1 MELNLSYEMIHELMR
16 ASQARSDMLSERNRS
31 NTMEYDLLLQFE
43 EMANEILTEAKSR
56 KQFSYDTINKEP
68 L

>member
-1 MELNLSYEMIHELMR
+1 MELNLSYEMIHALMR